1 MSTGF
6 IFPLAGLLAFMVQR
20 ARYLREIEPDLTLTS
35 GLPKRLYV
43 GPLWEEHGYVF
54 TQETGRPV
62 DLYVVKTSGTKG
74 EPLNPN
80 PPKDTDGRR
89 EDSGRGWVRE

>member
-62 DLYVVKTSGTKG
+62 DPDIVSKAGRSGAG
-74 EPLNPN
+74 VC
-80 PPKDTDGRR
+80 G
-89 EDSGRGWVRE
+89 G

>member
-54 TQETGRPV
+54 TQETERPV
-62 DLYVVKTSGTKG
+62 DPDIVSKAGRSGAG
-74 EPLNPN
+74 VC
-80 PPKDTDGRR
+80 G
-89 EDSGRGWVRE
+89 G